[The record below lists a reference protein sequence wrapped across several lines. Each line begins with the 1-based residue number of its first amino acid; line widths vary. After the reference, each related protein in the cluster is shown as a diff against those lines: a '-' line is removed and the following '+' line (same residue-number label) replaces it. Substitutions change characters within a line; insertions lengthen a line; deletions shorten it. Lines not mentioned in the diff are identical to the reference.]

1 MKALLFLPFTFAA
14 GAEGFALFAPYL
26 ITVLSLLYFAR
37 LHRSVRRPAVA
48 LRLAAVRKIEL
59 IPPTYPLVRF

>member
-26 ITVLSLLYFAR
+26 IGVLSVLYFAR
-37 LHRSVRRPAVA
+37 LHRSGGRRLIPVV
-48 LRLAAVRKIEL
+48 RLARIRACGAVPNAHPAL
-59 IPPTYPLVRF
+59 